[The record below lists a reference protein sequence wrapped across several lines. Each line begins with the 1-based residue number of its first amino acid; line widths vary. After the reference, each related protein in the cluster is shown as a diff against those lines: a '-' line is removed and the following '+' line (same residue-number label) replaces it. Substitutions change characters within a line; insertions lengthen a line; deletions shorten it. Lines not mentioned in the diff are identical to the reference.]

1 MKLAKLGLLVLA
13 ITFTQSIA
21 LAESVKVQV
30 NGMVCSFCA
39 QGITKKFQANPAVES
54 VKVDLD
60 KKEVALSFKKEKTL
74 SDTEIEKMIKES
86 GYTVVKT
93 ERQK

>member
-1 MKLAKLGLLVLA
+1 MVLVLTLSSA
-13 ITFTQSIA
+13 Q
-21 LAESVKVQV
+21 AETVKVQV

-39 QGITKKFQANPAVES
+39 QGITKKFQAVSAVDS

-60 KKEVALSFKKEKTL
+60 KKEVAIALKKDKSLT
-74 SDTEIEKMIKES
+74 DAEIEKMIKES
-86 GYTVVKT
+86 GYVVVKT